1 MRAVLWWGADDHSMS
16 PKIPI
21 HGGATA
27 LDSSYDDA
35 NCTSRSVCRRENGL
49 PGTVTELSWD
59 AAWWLNN
66 LVADIVYTRFDRA
79 APVVRGAKQALD
91 GQLEASL
98 AAAEQAA
105 RAAFDAGDA
114 ANATAVLTAHAVA
127 AGLQATQTWQQL
139 WQSLMVSFIDGRV
152 TTDDPD
158 DHVCG
163 CAKTSVDF
171 SDEWGAK
178 VVADTGDK
186 YLVPESGAERA
197 RAAKPHPK
205 RAPIPKLAIK
215 GVRA

>member
-91 GQLEASL
+91 GQLERRSRPPSRRRGPRSM
-98 AAAEQAA
+98 
-105 RAAFDAGDA
+105 RATRPTRRG
-114 ANATAVLTAHAVA
+114 
-127 AGLQATQTWQQL
+127 
-139 WQSLMVSFIDGRV
+139 
-152 TTDDPD
+152 PD
-158 DHVCG
+158 
-163 CAKTSVDF
+163 
-171 SDEWGAK
+171 
-178 VVADTGDK
+178 
-186 YLVPESGAERA
+186 
-197 RAAKPHPK
+197 
-205 RAPIPKLAIK
+205 RAPSPRRRRRRR
-215 GVRA
+215 GSSCGSR